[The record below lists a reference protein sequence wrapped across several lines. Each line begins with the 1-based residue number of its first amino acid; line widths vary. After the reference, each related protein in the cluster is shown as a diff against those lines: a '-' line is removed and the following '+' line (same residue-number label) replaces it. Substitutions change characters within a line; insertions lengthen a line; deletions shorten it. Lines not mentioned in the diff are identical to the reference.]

1 MYTCGGDVGRG
12 LNNLRARKSVTGTRE
27 GSDQR
32 RRRSR
37 HPVLPGT
44 QAVEIVKELA
54 GGGLAFVEIY
64 NDGVGAKDYLRDG

>member
-1 MYTCGGDVGRG
+1 MGRWM
-12 LNNLRARKSVTGTRE
+12 RTRE
-27 GSDQR
+27 GPEQC

-37 HPVLPGT
+37 HPVLQGT

-54 GGGLAFVEIY
+54 GGGLAFVEIC